1 MTPPHST
8 SDQYELSCI
17 LAPPHQ
23 SDVKAVLAISD
34 DMIASA
40 SRDQSVGIWTR
51 SGKTKFEL
59 KALLGGHHAY
69 VNSLAHIPSSNDR
82 DAEDFVASGGNSS
95 LILLHSLKTFSPESE
110 HCLIGHSLNVCTMSY
125 STKRKKL
132 ISGSWD
138 QTARIWSRSLESR
151 EWVCERVLEGH
162 EQAVWGVTII
172 DEGPKANCYL
182 TADRLIHLWN
192 EEGQILQRFKGSPEP
207 VRSLAILPGGETFAS
222 ACNDNLVRMWNFDGI
237 VLERLKGHKDYVYQ
251 VVPGKMS
258 VELVSCGE
266 DHAARTWSIT
276 GGSDGGIR
284 IWSKEKDRIAE
295 QDVREAYMNLVKAS
309 LPGAEENS
317 KSPDPPD
324 QPSLTIDIDL
334 SDDDPPVPLVFEIGS
349 DPRSTAE
356 AFGQEHGLSE
366 NYINQIEAF
375 IKAHLDALGSQ

>member
-1 MTPPHST
+1 MTMTPPQST
-8 SDQYELSCI
+8 SDQYELGCI

-34 DMIASA
+34 DLIASA

-51 SGKTKFEL
+51 SGNTKFEL

-69 VNSLAHIPSSNDR
+69 VNSLAHVPSSNDT
-82 DAEDFVASGGNSS
+82 DTEDLLASGGNSS

-110 HCLIGHSLNVCTMSY
+110 HCLIGHSLNVCTLSY

-162 EQAVWGVTII
+162 EQAVWGVAII
-172 DEGPKANCYL
+172 DEGPKANCYV

-192 EEGQILQRFKGSPEP
+192 EEGEILQRFKGSPEP
-207 VRSLAILPGGETFAS
+207 VRSLAISPGGET
-222 ACNDNLVRMWNFDGI
+222 LVRIWNFGGT
-237 VLERLKGHKDYVYQ
+237 VLNRLKGHKDYVYQ
-251 VVPGKMS
+251 VVPGKMG

-266 DHAARTWSIT
+266 DHTARTWTIT

-284 IWSKEKDRIAE
+284 VWSKEKDRIAE
-295 QDVREAYMNLVKAS
+295 QDVREAYMKLVKANMPS
-309 LPGAEENS
+309 EEADSTSQN
-317 KSPDPPD
+317 
-324 QPSLTIDIDL
+324 QPEQTSLTIDIDL
-334 SDDDPPVPLVFEIGS
+334 SDDDPPIPLVFQIGS